1 MVMVGGSH
9 SSRLTDEL
17 DDTCLEVMDISIR
30 GWRLSEAAVEEKARE
45 LSEIVSSTDES
56 RTTIVYQLFDNSSYF
71 VKRQDGSRSLPGRG
85 GDGRYHVDGKLEI
98 ATREETKRLVST
110 SIPLLRAGGKC
121 RKVILTPSGRYRYS
135 PCCNVRGHCSNM
147 KDSNYGR
154 WMEEKMDYVRMRNI
168 KRATVMEFGQLI
180 TPAAGQSSY
189 LHEEEIWGE
198 DPIHYTSKG
207 YNLAAAGLESL
218 VYEKRS
224 EEREAGP
231 SGGQG
236 PSKKAKLDLTLKRP
250 DWVKGSV
257 AEAVQ
262 RDTGGH
268 TRPPFQQGKW
278 RGQLHDSYRG
288 SSSRGRGSDRGR
300 GADRGC
306 GSDRGRGCGTYP
318 GGRGWPSRGH
328 YYKKW

>member
-1 MVMVGGSH
+1 M
-9 SSRLTDEL
+9 
-17 DDTCLEVMDISIR
+17 
-30 GWRLSEAAVEEKARE
+30 
-45 LSEIVSSTDES
+45 
-56 RTTIVYQLFDNSSYF
+56 
-71 VKRQDGSRSLPGRG
+71 KRQDGSRSLHGRG

-110 SIPLLRAGGKC
+110 SILLLRAGGKC

-154 WMEEKMDYVRMRNI
+154 WMEEKMAEMRGIVRDYVRMRKI

-198 DPIHYTSKG
+198 DPIHYTSKV
-207 YNLAAAGLESL
+207 YRLAAAGLESL
-218 VYEKRS
+218 VYQKRS
-224 EEREAGP
+224 EEREAEP
-231 SGGQG
+231 SGGQD

-257 AEAVQ
+257 AEAIRGTLEATHGRPSNRGNGEASCTISTEEPAAEAEALSEAAARIGDVE
-262 RDTGGH
+262 RTEDAAAARTRGGEA
-268 TRPPFQQGKW
+268 
-278 RGQLHDSYRG
+278 GQAEATTIRSG
-288 SSSRGRGSDRGR
+288 SL
-300 GADRGC
+300 AAC
-306 GSDRGRGCGTYP
+306 P
-318 GGRGWPSRGH
+318 VV
-328 YYKKW
+328 